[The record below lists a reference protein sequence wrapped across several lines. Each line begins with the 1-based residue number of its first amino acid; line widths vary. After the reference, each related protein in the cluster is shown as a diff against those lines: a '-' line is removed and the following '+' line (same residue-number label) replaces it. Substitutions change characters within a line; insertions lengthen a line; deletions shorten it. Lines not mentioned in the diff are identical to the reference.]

1 MMIWRSLDPKALAS
15 LLVSVR
21 DFVAI
26 RQMPPQSGEPMP
38 APPHPPAARDG
49 AGDRFHADNQ
59 S

>member
-15 LLVSVR
+15 LLASVR

-26 RQMPPQSGEPMP
+26 RQMPPQSREPMP

-49 AGDRFHADNQ
+49 TGDRFRAKIH